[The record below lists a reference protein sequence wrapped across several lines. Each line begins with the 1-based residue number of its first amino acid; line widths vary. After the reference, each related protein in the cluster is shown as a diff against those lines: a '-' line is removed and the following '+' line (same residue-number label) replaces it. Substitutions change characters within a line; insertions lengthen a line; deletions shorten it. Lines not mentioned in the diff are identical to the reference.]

1 MICQVRLHSW
11 CKDKRK
17 ARSCSSR
24 GSTHHHLHPPG
35 VDDDDDYD
43 VDDDQRI
50 TILVEMMITL
60 LSRSLG
66 PSLGNTCR
74 FSHSFVSGWWSMMEY
89 PGI

>member
-43 VDDDQRI
+43 VDDDDYDVDDDQRI
-50 TILVEMMITL
+50 TILVEMMITM
-60 LSRSLG
+60 LSRSI
-66 PSLGNTCR
+66 R
-74 FSHSFVSGWWSMMEY
+74 H
-89 PGI
+89 

>member
-35 VDDDDDYD
+35 VDDDDYDVDDGDYG

-60 LSRSLG
+60 LSRSI
-66 PSLGNTCR
+66 R
-74 FSHSFVSGWWSMMEY
+74 H
-89 PGI
+89 

>member
-35 VDDDDDYD
+35 VDDDDYDDDEDDVDDDDDYD
-43 VDDDQRI
+43 VDDGDYGVDDDQRI
-50 TILVEMMITL
+50 TILVEMMITM
-60 LSRSLG
+60 LSRSI
-66 PSLGNTCR
+66 R
-74 FSHSFVSGWWSMMEY
+74 H
-89 PGI
+89 

>member
-35 VDDDDDYD
+35 VDDDDYD

-50 TILVEMMITL
+50 TILVEMMITM
-60 LSRSLG
+60 LSR
-66 PSLGNTCR
+66 PIRPNVIR
-74 FSHSFVSGWWSMMEY
+74 
-89 PGI
+89 